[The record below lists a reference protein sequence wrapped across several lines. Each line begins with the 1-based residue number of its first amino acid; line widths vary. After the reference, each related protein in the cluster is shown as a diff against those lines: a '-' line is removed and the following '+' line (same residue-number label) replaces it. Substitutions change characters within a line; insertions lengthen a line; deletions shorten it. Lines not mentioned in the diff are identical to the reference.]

1 MTALSQR
8 ADRIFETID
17 RNPWLHN
24 RGLGCFSL
32 RMLDWLAGDFL
43 APHVD
48 VMAVTRY
55 GKEPARHERSF
66 DCFLSTEKMSR
77 VRTDSGMHELGSFV
91 DEGLRVLHEIAPESG
106 VLCYQS
112 SAEIERAA
120 INHPGLR
127 LLNPPAAL
135 VAMLNRKTWVRRE
148 MQSIG
153 VPVIPGVEVRLAASL
168 VSVLVRRHGLP
179 LVVSLDE
186 SAAGSGVHLVTDE
199 AQFRDL
205 VAAHHGAAATV
216 MPFIDGRSLSM
227 AGVVTRSHV
236 LLGEASLQIIGE
248 PALTGFRFG
257 WCGNDF
263 SGSLLREEEVAQ
275 MRAIVERVGRWLT
288 TLEVA
293 GERGFRG
300 IFGIDFISDGRRVYF
315 TEINPRFLGTTA
327 LMADRQRELGR
338 IPVSFLHLVPF
349 LPDAEIDD
357 DFAAAYNAPG
367 RPLDVAQLCLH
378 NVAGDDV
385 IVEAAPEPGRYVL
398 GDGRLRFLGPAD
410 ALSETQ
416 SYDEVVIAG
425 EIPLEGTRLL
435 KTSDEFCK
443 VFTYEPMLG
452 SDGRTLN
459 ARGRA
464 LVEAVRG
471 SFRLRPAAGG

>member
-1 MTALSQR
+1 
-8 ADRIFETID
+8 
-17 RNPWLHN
+17 
-24 RGLGCFSL
+24 
-32 RMLDWLAGDFL
+32 
-43 APHVD
+43 
-48 VMAVTRY
+48 
-55 GKEPARHERSF
+55 
-66 DCFLSTEKMSR
+66 
-77 VRTDSGMHELGSFV
+77 
-91 DEGLRVLHEIAPESG
+91 
-106 VLCYQS
+106 
-112 SAEIERAA
+112 
-120 INHPGLR
+120 
-127 LLNPPAAL
+127 
-135 VAMLNRKTWVRRE
+135 
-148 MQSIG
+148 
-153 VPVIPGVEVRLAASL
+153 
-168 VSVLVRRHGLP
+168 
-179 LVVSLDE
+179 
-186 SAAGSGVHLVTDE
+186 
-199 AQFRDL
+199 
-205 VAAHHGAAATV
+205 

-385 IVEAAPEPGRYVL
+385 IVAAAPEPGRYVL